1 MAATSTTETWDAAW
15 TLTMRAKRKE
25 LTDNFFDAY
34 PTLDMFRSGG
44 ALVTDNGGKEI
55 QCDLMYSGNSA
66 QYFSGYDVLNT
77 DAVDG
82 ITAAFYPF
90 RYAAVPITI
99 NYTEEMENRKSD
111 SAMRLLAAKTEQSM
125 LTLRDQINSSIYS
138 AQTGK
143 APLGFQDIIADA
155 PGSSPTTLGGIT
167 VSSNTWWKNKEFDFD
182 ATYGSNGFRGITGTN
197 FYQGMLAMASLW
209 NDVSEGNE
217 QPTNI
222 FTNNTIYAQF
232 EEIFEGTGYQR
243 LSSNDAPGVDGR
255 LPSFRGIPVQYDR
268 DCASDKMYFL
278 NTKYLKMHMQAGM
291 NFAKT
296 PFKEPSNQMA
306 KVGFIVV
313 GLQITTNN
321 RRRQGVIHDLV
332 AS

>member
-44 ALVTDNGGKEI
+44 ALITDNGGKEI
-55 QCDLMYSGNSA
+55 QADLMYGGNTA

-77 DAVDG
+77 DAIDG

-111 SAMRLLAAKTEQSM
+111 SAMKLLAAKTEQSM

-155 PGSSPTTLGGIT
+155 PGTTPTTLGGVT
-167 VSSNTWWKNKEFDFD
+167 VSSNTWWKNKANN
-182 ATYGSNGFRGITGTN
+182 ATADTSFQTIVNTN
-197 FYQGMLAMASLW
+197 FYEGMVRMSSLW

-222 FTNNTIYAQF
+222 FTTNSIYADY

-243 LSSNDAPGVDGR
+243 LSSKDSPGVDGR

-268 DCASDKMYFL
+268 DCGTGRMYFL

-296 PFKEPSNQMA
+296 PFKEPANQMA
-306 KVGFIVV
+306 KVGFLLV

-321 RRRQGVIHDLV
+321 RRRQGVIYNIND
-332 AS
+332 

>member
-55 QCDLMYSGNSA
+55 QADLMYSGNSS

-111 SAMRLLAAKTEQSM
+111 AAMKLLAVKTEQAM

-155 PGSSPTTLGGIT
+155 PGTTPTTLGGVT
-167 VSSNTWWKNKEFDFD
+167 VSSNTWWKNKTNN
-182 ATYGSNGFRGITGTN
+182 ATADTSFKTIVNTN
-197 FYQGMLAMASLW
+197 FYEGMVRMSTTW

-222 FTNNTIYAQF
+222 FTTNSIYADY

-243 LSSNDAPGVDGR
+243 LSSKDSPGVDGR

-268 DCASDKMYFL
+268 DCGTGRIYFL

-296 PFKEPSNQMA
+296 PFKEPANQMA

-321 RRRQGVIHDLV
+321 RRRQGVIYNVND
-332 AS
+332 

>member
-55 QCDLMYSGNSA
+55 QADLMYSGNSA

-111 SAMRLLAAKTEQSM
+111 SAMKLLAAKTEQSM

-143 APLGFQDIIADA
+143 APLGLQDIIADA
-155 PGSSPTTLGGIT
+155 PDSSPTTLGGIT
-167 VSSNTWWKNKEFDFD
+167 VSSNTWWKNKTNN
-182 ATYGSNGFRGITGTN
+182 ATADTSFVTINNTH
-197 FYQGMLAMASLW
+197 FYEGMLRMSTTW

-222 FTNNTIYAQF
+222 FTTNAIYADF

-243 LSSNDAPGVDGR
+243 LSSKDAPGVDGR

-268 DCASDKMYFL
+268 DCGTGRMYFL

-321 RRRQGVIHDLV
+321 RRRQGVIYNLND
-332 AS
+332 

>member
-1 MAATSTTETWDAAW
+1 MAATSTTSTWDAAW

-55 QCDLMYSGNSA
+55 QADLMYSGNSA

-111 SAMRLLAAKTEQSM
+111 SAMKLLAAKTEQSM

-155 PGSSPTTLGGIT
+155 PGTSPTTLGGIT
-167 VSSNTWWKNKEFDFD
+167 VSSNTWWKNKSNN
-182 ATYGSNGFRGITGTN
+182 ATADTSFVTINNTH
-197 FYQGMLAMASLW
+197 FYEGMLRMSTTW

-222 FTNNTIYAQF
+222 FTTNAIYADF

-243 LSSNDAPGVDGR
+243 LSSKDAPGVDGR

-268 DCASDKMYFL
+268 DCGTGRMYFL

-321 RRRQGVIHDLV
+321 RRRQGVIYNLND
-332 AS
+332 

>member
-55 QCDLMYSGNSA
+55 QQDLMYGQNSA

-82 ITAAFYPF
+82 VTAAFYPF

-111 SAMRLLAAKTEQSM
+111 SAMKLLAAKTEQSM

-155 PGSSPTTLGGIT
+155 PGTTPTTLGGIT
-167 VSSNTWWKNKEFDFD
+167 VSSNTWWKNKANN
-182 ATYGSNGFRGITGTN
+182 ATADTSFQTIVNTN
-197 FYQGMLAMASLW
+197 FYEGMVRMSTTW

-222 FTNNTIYAQF
+222 FTTNSIYADY

-243 LSSNDAPGVDGR
+243 LSSKDSPGVDGR

-268 DCASDKMYFL
+268 DCGTGRIYFL

-296 PFKEPSNQMA
+296 PFKEPANQMA

-321 RRRQGVIHDLV
+321 RRRQGVIYNVND
-332 AS
+332 

>member
-15 TLTMRAKRKE
+15 TLTMRSKRKE

-44 ALVTDNGGKEI
+44 ALVTDNGGKEVEVAL
-55 QCDLMYSGNSA
+55 QYGGNSA

-111 SAMRLLAAKTEQSM
+111 SAMKLLAAKTEQSM

-143 APLGFQDIIADA
+143 APLGLQDLIADA
-155 PGSSPTTLGGIT
+155 PSSSPTTLGGIT
-167 VSSNTWWKNKEFDFD
+167 ISSNTWWQNKANN
-182 ATYGSNGFRGITGTN
+182 ATADTSFVTINNTH
-197 FYQGMLAMASLW
+197 FYEGMLRMSTTW

-222 FTNNTIYAQF
+222 FTTNGIYADF

-243 LSSNDAPGVDGR
+243 LSSKDAPGVDGR

-268 DCASDKMYFL
+268 DCGTGRMYFL

-321 RRRQGVIHDLV
+321 RRRQGVIYNLND
-332 AS
+332 

>member
-34 PTLDMFRSGG
+34 PTLDMFRKGN

-55 QCDLMYSGNSA
+55 QADIMYAGNSA

-82 ITAAFYPF
+82 VTAAFYPF

-99 NYTEEMENRKSD
+99 NFTEEQENRKRD
-111 SAMRLLAAKTEQSM
+111 SAMSLLEAKTRQSM
-125 LTLRDQINSSIYS
+125 LTLRDQINTSLYS

-155 PGSSPTTLGGIT
+155 PGTTPTTLGGIT
-167 VSSNTWWKNKEFDFD
+167 VSGNSWWQNKANN
-182 ATYGSNGFRGITGTN
+182 ATADTSFTTIVNTN
-197 FYQGMLAMASLW
+197 FYEGMIRMSTLW

-222 FTNNTIYAQF
+222 FTTNSIYADF

-243 LSSNDAPGVDGR
+243 LSGKDSPGVDGR

-268 DCASDKMYFL
+268 DCGTGRMYFF
-278 NTKYLKMHMQAGM
+278 NTNYLKMHMQSGM
-291 NFAKT
+291 NFSKT
-296 PFKEPSNQMA
+296 PFRENSNQLA
-306 KVGFIVV
+306 KVAFITV
-313 GLQITTNN
+313 GLQVVTNN
-321 RRRQGVIHDLV
+321 RRRQGVIYNLND
-332 AS
+332 

>member
-55 QCDLMYSGNSA
+55 QADILYAGNSA

-99 NYTEEMENRKSD
+99 NFTEEQENRKREA
-111 SAMRLLAAKTEQSM
+111 AMSLLEAKTRQSM
-125 LTLRDQINSSIYS
+125 LTLRDQINSSLYS

-143 APLGFQDIIADA
+143 APLGFQDIIADV
-155 PGSSPTTLGGIT
+155 PGTSPTTLGGIT
-167 VSSNTWWKNKEFDFD
+167 VSGNSWWQNKANN
-182 ATYGSNGFRGITGTN
+182 ATADTSFKTIVNTN
-197 FYQGMLAMASLW
+197 FYEGMIRMSSLW

-222 FTNNTIYAQF
+222 FTTNSIYADF

-243 LSSNDAPGVDGR
+243 LSGKDSPGVDGR

-268 DCASDKMYFL
+268 DCGTGRMYFL
-278 NTKYLKMHMQAGM
+278 NTNYLKLHMQAGM
-291 NFAKT
+291 NFSKT
-296 PFKEPSNQMA
+296 PFKENSNQLA
-306 KVGFIVV
+306 KIGFITV
-313 GLQITTNN
+313 GLNLVTTA
-321 RRRQGVIHDLV
+321 RRRQGVIYNLND
-332 AS
+332 

>member
-34 PTLDMFRSGG
+34 PTLDMFRSGK

-55 QCDLMYSGNSA
+55 QSDLLYSNNTA

-82 ITAAFYPF
+82 VTAAFYPF

-111 SAMRLLAAKTEQSM
+111 AAMKLLAVKTEQSM
-125 LTLRDQINSSIYS
+125 LTLRDQINASLYS

-155 PGSSPTTLGGIT
+155 PATTPTTLGGIT
-167 VSSNTWWKNKEFDFD
+167 ISSNSWWKNKAEN
-182 ATYGSNGFRGITGTN
+182 ATADTSFKTIVNTN
-197 FYQGMLAMASLW
+197 FYEGMIRMSTLW
-209 NDVSEGNE
+209 NEVSEGNE

-222 FTNNTIYAQF
+222 FTSNAIYADY

-243 LSSNDAPGVDGR
+243 LTAKDKPGVDGR
-255 LPSFRGIPVQYDR
+255 LPSFRGVPVQYDR
-268 DCASDKMYFL
+268 DCASDRIYFL
-278 NTKYLKMHMQAGM
+278 NTKYLKMHMQSGM
-291 NFAKT
+291 NFAKS
-296 PFKEPSNQMA
+296 PFKEPANQMA
-306 KVGFIVV
+306 KVGFILI

-321 RRRQGVIHDLV
+321 RRRLGVVYNVND
-332 AS
+332 

>member
-55 QCDLMYSGNSA
+55 QADLMYGQNSA

-111 SAMRLLAAKTEQSM
+111 SAMKLLAAKTEQSM

-155 PGSSPTTLGGIT
+155 PGTTPTTLGGVTI
-167 VSSNTWWKNKEFDFD
+167 SSNTWWKNKTNN
-182 ATYGSNGFRGITGTN
+182 ATADTSFKTIVNTN
-197 FYQGMLAMASLW
+197 FYEGMVRMSTTW

-222 FTNNTIYAQF
+222 FTTNGIYADY

-243 LSSNDAPGVDGR
+243 LSSKDSPGVDGR

-268 DCASDKMYFL
+268 DCGTGRIYFL

-296 PFKEPSNQMA
+296 PFKEPANQMA

-321 RRRQGVIHDLV
+321 RRRQGVIYNLV
-332 AS
+332 

>member
-15 TLTMRAKRKE
+15 TLTMRSKRKE

-55 QCDLMYSGNSA
+55 QVDLMYGGNTA

-111 SAMRLLAAKTEQSM
+111 AAMKLLAAKTEQSM

-143 APLGFQDIIADA
+143 APLGFQDIVADA
-155 PGSSPTTLGGIT
+155 PGTSPTTLGGIT
-167 VSSNTWWKNKEFDFD
+167 VSSNTWWKNKANN
-182 ATYGSNGFRGITGTN
+182 ATADTSFVTINNTH
-197 FYQGMLAMASLW
+197 FYEGMLRMSTTW

-222 FTNNTIYAQF
+222 FTTNAIYADF

-243 LSSNDAPGVDGR
+243 LSSKDAPGVDGR

-268 DCASDKMYFL
+268 DCGTGRMYFL

-306 KVGFIVV
+306 KVGFIVI
-313 GLQITTNN
+313 GLNLSVNN
-321 RRRQGVIHDLV
+321 RRRQGVIYNLND
-332 AS
+332 

>member
-34 PTLDMFRSGG
+34 PTLDMFRSGK

-55 QCDLMYSGNSA
+55 QADLMYSGNSA

-82 ITAAFYPF
+82 VTAAFYPF

-111 SAMRLLAAKTEQSM
+111 AAMKLLAVKTEQSM
-125 LTLRDQINSSIYS
+125 LTLRDQINASLYS

-143 APLGFQDIIADA
+143 APLGFQDIIADEPA
-155 PGSSPTTLGGIT
+155 TTPTTLGGIT
-167 VSSNTWWKNKEFDFD
+167 ISSNSWWKNKAEN
-182 ATYGSNGFRGITGTN
+182 ATADTSFKTIVNTN
-197 FYQGMLAMASLW
+197 FYEGMIRMSTLW
-209 NDVSEGNE
+209 NEVSEGNE

-222 FTNNTIYAQF
+222 FTSNAIYADY

-243 LSSNDAPGVDGR
+243 LTAKDKPGVDGR
-255 LPSFRGIPVQYDR
+255 LPSFRGVPVQYDR
-268 DCASDKMYFL
+268 DCASDRIYFL
-278 NTKYLKMHMQAGM
+278 NTKYLKMHMQSGM
-291 NFAKT
+291 NFAKS
-296 PFKEPSNQMA
+296 PFKEPANQMA
-306 KVGFIVV
+306 KVGFILI

-321 RRRQGVIHDLV
+321 RRRLGVVYNVND
-332 AS
+332 

>member
-15 TLTMRAKRKE
+15 TLTMRSKRKE

-44 ALVTDNGGKEI
+44 ALVTDNGGKEVEVAL
-55 QCDLMYSGNSA
+55 QYGGNSA

-111 SAMRLLAAKTEQSM
+111 AAMKLLAAKTEQSM

-143 APLGFQDIIADA
+143 APLGLQDLIADA
-155 PGSSPTTLGGIT
+155 PSSSPTTLGGIT
-167 VSSNTWWKNKEFDFD
+167 ISSNTWWQNKANN
-182 ATYGSNGFRGITGTN
+182 ATADTSFVTINNTH
-197 FYQGMLAMASLW
+197 FYEGMLRMSTTW

-222 FTNNTIYAQF
+222 FTTNAIYADF

-243 LSSNDAPGVDGR
+243 LSSKDAPGVDGR
-255 LPSFRGIPVQYDR
+255 LPSFRGIPGQYDR
-268 DCASDKMYFL
+268 DCGTGRMYFL

-296 PFKEPSNQMA
+296 PFTEPSNQMA

-321 RRRQGVIHDLV
+321 RRRQGVIYNLND
-332 AS
+332 

>member
-34 PTLDMFRSGG
+34 PTLDMFRSSG
-44 ALVTDNGGKEI
+44 LVTDNGGKEI
-55 QCDLMYSGNSA
+55 QADLMYGGNSA

-111 SAMRLLAAKTEQSM
+111 SAMKLLAAKTEQAM

-155 PGSSPTTLGGIT
+155 PGTTPTTLGGVT
-167 VSSNTWWKNKEFDFD
+167 VSSNTWWKNKANN
-182 ATYGSNGFRGITGTN
+182 ATADTTFKTIVNTN
-197 FYQGMLAMASLW
+197 FYEGMVRMSTTW

-222 FTNNTIYAQF
+222 FTTNDIYADY

-243 LSSNDAPGVDGR
+243 LTSKDSPGVDGR

-268 DCASDKMYFL
+268 DCGTNRMYFL

-296 PFKEPSNQMA
+296 PFKEPANQMA

-321 RRRQGVIHDLV
+321 RRRQGVIYNIND
-332 AS
+332 

>member
-1 MAATSTTETWDAAW
+1 
-15 TLTMRAKRKE
+15 MRAKRKE

-55 QCDLMYSGNSA
+55 QQDLMYSGNSA

-77 DAVDG
+77 DAIDG

-111 SAMRLLAAKTEQSM
+111 SAMKLLAAKTEQAM

-155 PGSSPTTLGGIT
+155 PGTTPTTLGGVT
-167 VSSNTWWKNKEFDFD
+167 VSSNTWWKNKTNN
-182 ATYGSNGFRGITGTN
+182 ATADTSFQTIVNTN
-197 FYQGMLAMASLW
+197 FYEGMVRMSTLW

-222 FTNNTIYAQF
+222 FTTNSIYADY

-243 LSSNDAPGVDGR
+243 LSSKDSPGVDGR

-268 DCASDKMYFL
+268 DCGTGRIYFL

-296 PFKEPSNQMA
+296 PFKEPANQMA

-321 RRRQGVIHDLV
+321 RRRQGVIYNVND
-332 AS
+332 

>member
-34 PTLDMFRSGG
+34 PTLDMFRSGK

-55 QCDLMYSGNSA
+55 QADLLSSGNSA

-82 ITAAFYPF
+82 VTAAFYPF

-111 SAMRLLAAKTEQSM
+111 AAMKLLAVKTEQSM
-125 LTLRDQINSSIYS
+125 LTLRDQINASLYS

-155 PGSSPTTLGGIT
+155 PATTPTTLGGIT
-167 VSSNTWWKNKEFDFD
+167 ISSNSWWKNKAEN
-182 ATYGSNGFRGITGTN
+182 ATADTSFKTIVNTN
-197 FYQGMLAMASLW
+197 FYEGMIRMSTLW
-209 NDVSEGNE
+209 NEVSEGNE

-222 FTNNTIYAQF
+222 FTSNAIYADY

-243 LSSNDAPGVDGR
+243 LTAKDKPGVDGR
-255 LPSFRGIPVQYDR
+255 LPSFRGVPVQYDR
-268 DCASDKMYFL
+268 DCASDRIYFL
-278 NTKYLKMHMQAGM
+278 NTKYLKMHMQSGM
-291 NFAKT
+291 NFAKS
-296 PFKEPSNQMA
+296 PFKEPANQMA
-306 KVGFIVV
+306 KVGFILI

-321 RRRQGVIHDLV
+321 RRRLGVVYNVND
-332 AS
+332 

>member
-55 QCDLMYSGNSA
+55 QVDLMYGGNTA
-66 QYFSGYDVLNT
+66 QYFSGYDALNT

-111 SAMRLLAAKTEQSM
+111 AAMKLLAAKTEQSM

-143 APLGFQDIIADA
+143 APLGLQDIVADA
-155 PGSSPTTLGGIT
+155 PGTSPTTLGGIT
-167 VSSNTWWKNKEFDFD
+167 VSSNTWWKNKSNN
-182 ATYGSNGFRGITGTN
+182 ATADTSFVTINNTH
-197 FYQGMLAMASLW
+197 FYEGMLRMSTTW

-222 FTNNTIYAQF
+222 FTTNAIYADF

-243 LSSNDAPGVDGR
+243 LSSKDAPGVDGR

-268 DCASDKMYFL
+268 DCGTGRMYFL

-306 KVGFIVV
+306 KVGFIVI
-313 GLQITTNN
+313 GLNLSVNN
-321 RRRQGVIHDLV
+321 RRRQGVIYNLND
-332 AS
+332 

>member
-34 PTLDMFRSGG
+34 PTLDMFRSGK

-55 QCDLMYSGNSA
+55 QADLMYSGNSA

-82 ITAAFYPF
+82 VTAAFYPF

-111 SAMRLLAAKTEQSM
+111 AAMKLLAVKTEQSM
-125 LTLRDQINSSIYS
+125 LTLRDQINASLYS

-155 PGSSPTTLGGIT
+155 PATTPTTLGGIT
-167 VSSNTWWKNKEFDFD
+167 ISSNSWWKNKAEN
-182 ATYGSNGFRGITGTN
+182 ATADTSFKTIVNTN
-197 FYQGMLAMASLW
+197 FYEGMIRMSTLW
-209 NDVSEGNE
+209 NEVSEGNE

-222 FTNNTIYAQF
+222 FTSNAIYADY

-243 LSSNDAPGVDGR
+243 LTAKDKPGVDGR
-255 LPSFRGIPVQYDR
+255 LPSFRGVPVQYDR
-268 DCASDKMYFL
+268 DCASDRIYFL
-278 NTKYLKMHMQAGM
+278 NTKYLKMHMQSGM
-291 NFAKT
+291 NFAKS
-296 PFKEPSNQMA
+296 PFKEPANQMA
-306 KVGFIVV
+306 KVGFILI

-321 RRRQGVIHDLV
+321 RRRLGVVYNVND
-332 AS
+332 

>member
-1 MAATSTTETWDAAW
+1 MAATSRTEVFDAAF

-25 LTDNFFDAY
+25 LTDNFFQAY
-34 PTLDMFRSGG
+34 PTLEMFRSGG
-44 ALVTDNGGKEI
+44 ALVTENGGKEI
-55 QCDLMYSGNSA
+55 QCDLLYAGNTA

-90 RYAAVPITI
+90 RYVAAPITI
-99 NYTEEMENRKSD
+99 NYTEEQENRKSD
-111 SAMRLLAAKTEQSM
+111 AAMKLLEAKTRQSM
-125 LTLRDQINSSIYS
+125 LSIRDQVNASLYSS
-138 AQTGK
+138 QTGK

-155 PGSSPTTLGGIT
+155 PTTSPTTLGGIT
-167 VSSNTWWKNKEFDFD
+167 ISGNSWWQNKTVD
-182 ATYGSNGFRGITGTN
+182 GSGAAFKAIVDTN
-197 FYQGMLAMASLW
+197 FYHGMIKMASLW

-217 QPTNI
+217 QPTHI
-222 FTNNTIYAQF
+222 FTTNDIYASF

-255 LPSFRGIPVQYDR
+255 MPSFRGIPVQYDR
-268 DCASDKMYFL
+268 DCPSGKMYYL
-278 NTKYLKMHMQAGM
+278 NTNYLKMHMQAGM

-296 PFKEPSNQMA
+296 PFKEPANQMA
-306 KVGFIVV
+306 KVAFIVA

-321 RRRQGVIHDLV
+321 RRRQGVIHSIT
-332 AS
+332 A

>member
-55 QCDLMYSGNSA
+55 QCDIMYYGNSA

-90 RYAAVPITI
+90 RYAAVPSTI

-111 SAMRLLAAKTEQSM
+111 SAMKLLAAKTEQSM
-125 LTLRDQINSSIYS
+125 LSLRDQINSSLYS

-155 PGSSPTTLGGIT
+155 PGTSPTTLGGIT
-167 VSSNTWWKNKEFDFD
+167 VSSNTWWKNKSNN
-182 ATYGSNGFRGITGTN
+182 ATADTSFVTINNTH
-197 FYQGMLAMASLW
+197 FYEGMLRMSTTW

-222 FTNNTIYAQF
+222 FTTNAIYADF

-243 LSSNDAPGVDGR
+243 LSSKDAPGVDGR

-268 DCASDKMYFL
+268 DCGTGRMYFL

-321 RRRQGVIHDLV
+321 RRRQGVIYNLND
-332 AS
+332 

>member
-25 LTDNFFDAY
+25 LTDNFFSAY
-34 PTLDMFRSGG
+34 PTLEMFRSGG
-44 ALVTDNGGKEI
+44 ALVTENGGKEI
-55 QCDLMYSGNSA
+55 QCDILYAGNSA

-111 SAMRLLAAKTEQSM
+111 AAMKLLEAKTRQSM
-125 LTLRDQINSSIYS
+125 LTLRDQINTSLYG

-155 PGSSPTTLGGIT
+155 PSTTPTTLGGIT
-167 VSSNTWWKNKEFDFD
+167 VSGNSWWQNKTVD
-182 ATYGSNGFRGITGTN
+182 GSGAAFKAIVDTN
-197 FYQGMLAMASLW
+197 FYHGMIKMATTW

-217 QPTNI
+217 QPTHI
-222 FTNNTIYAQF
+222 FTTNDIYASF

-268 DCASDKMYFL
+268 DCASGKMYFL
-278 NTKYLKMHMQAGM
+278 NTNYLKMHMQSGM

-321 RRRQGVIHDLV
+321 RRRQGVIHSIT
-332 AS
+332 A

>member
-34 PTLDMFRSGG
+34 PTLDMFRKGK

-55 QCDLMYSGNSA
+55 QADIMYAGNSA

-82 ITAAFYPF
+82 VTAAFYPF

-99 NYTEEMENRKSD
+99 NFTEEQENRKRD
-111 SAMRLLAAKTEQSM
+111 SAMSLLEAKTKQSM
-125 LTLRDQINSSIYS
+125 LTLRDQINTSLYS

-143 APLGFQDIIADA
+143 APLGFQDVIADA
-155 PGSSPTTLGGIT
+155 PGTTPTTLGGIT
-167 VSSNTWWKNKEFDFD
+167 VSGNSWWQNKANN
-182 ATYGSNGFRGITGTN
+182 ATADTSFTTIVNTN
-197 FYQGMLAMASLW
+197 FYEGMIRMSTTW

-222 FTNNTIYAQF
+222 FTTNSIYADF

-243 LSSNDAPGVDGR
+243 LSGKDSPGVDGR

-268 DCASDKMYFL
+268 DCGTGRMYFF
-278 NTKYLKMHMQAGM
+278 NTNYLKMHMQSGM
-291 NFAKT
+291 NFSKT
-296 PFKEPSNQMA
+296 PFRENSNQLA
-306 KVGFIVV
+306 KVAFITV
-313 GLQITTNN
+313 GLQVVTNN
-321 RRRQGVIHDLV
+321 RRRQGVIYNLND
-332 AS
+332 

>member
-55 QCDLMYSGNSA
+55 QADLMYAANSA

-111 SAMRLLAAKTEQSM
+111 SAMKLLAAKTEQSM

-155 PGSSPTTLGGIT
+155 PASSPTTLGGIT
-167 VSSNTWWKNKEFDFD
+167 ISSNSWWQNKANN
-182 ATYGSNGFRGITGTN
+182 ATSDTSFQTIVNTN
-197 FYQGMLAMASLW
+197 FYQGMIRMSTLW

-222 FTNNTIYAQF
+222 FTTNGIYADY

-243 LSSNDAPGVDGR
+243 LSGKDSPGVDGR

-268 DCASDKMYFL
+268 DCGTGRMYFL

-321 RRRQGVIHDLV
+321 RRRQGVIYNIND
-332 AS
+332 

>member
-55 QCDLMYSGNSA
+55 QADLMYSGNSA

-111 SAMRLLAAKTEQSM
+111 SAMKLLAAKTEQSM

-143 APLGFQDIIADA
+143 APLGLQDIVADA

-167 VSSNTWWKNKEFDFD
+167 VSSNTWWKNKTNN
-182 ATYGSNGFRGITGTN
+182 ATADTSFVTINNTH
-197 FYQGMLAMASLW
+197 FYEGMLRMSTTW

-222 FTNNTIYAQF
+222 FTTNAIYADF

-243 LSSNDAPGVDGR
+243 LSSKDAPGVDGR

-268 DCASDKMYFL
+268 DCGTGRMYFL

-321 RRRQGVIHDLV
+321 RRRQGVIYNLND
-332 AS
+332 

>member
-1 MAATSTTETWDAAW
+1 MVATTTTSNWDAAW

-34 PTLDMFRSGG
+34 PTLDMFRKGN

-55 QCDLMYSGNSA
+55 QADVLYAGNSA

-99 NYTEEMENRKSD
+99 NFTEEQENRKREA
-111 SAMRLLAAKTEQSM
+111 AMSLLEAKTRQSM
-125 LTLRDQINSSIYS
+125 LTLRDQINTSLYS

-155 PGSSPTTLGGIT
+155 PSSTPTTLGGIT
-167 VSSNTWWKNKEFDFD
+167 VSGNSWWQNKANN
-182 ATYGSNGFRGITGTN
+182 ATADTSFKTIVNTN
-197 FYQGMLAMASLW
+197 FYEGMIRMSTLW

-217 QPTNI
+217 
-222 FTNNTIYAQF
+222 
-232 EEIFEGTGYQR
+232 
-243 LSSNDAPGVDGR
+243 
-255 LPSFRGIPVQYDR
+255 
-268 DCASDKMYFL
+268 
-278 NTKYLKMHMQAGM
+278 
-291 NFAKT
+291 
-296 PFKEPSNQMA
+296 
-306 KVGFIVV
+306 
-313 GLQITTNN
+313 
-321 RRRQGVIHDLV
+321 
-332 AS
+332 

>member
-55 QCDLMYSGNSA
+55 QCDLMYGSNQS

-111 SAMRLLAAKTEQSM
+111 SAMKLLAAKTEQSM
-125 LTLRDQINSSIYS
+125 LSLRDQINSSLYS

-155 PGSSPTTLGGIT
+155 PGTSPTTLGGIT
-167 VSSNTWWKNKEFDFD
+167 VSSNTWWKNKSNN
-182 ATYGSNGFRGITGTN
+182 ATADTSFVTINNTH
-197 FYQGMLAMASLW
+197 FYEGMLRMSTTW

-222 FTNNTIYAQF
+222 FTTNAIYADF

-243 LSSNDAPGVDGR
+243 LSSKDAPGVDGR

-268 DCASDKMYFL
+268 DCGTGRMYFL

-321 RRRQGVIHDLV
+321 RRRQGVIYNLND
-332 AS
+332 

>member
-55 QCDLMYSGNSA
+55 QADLMYSGNSS

-111 SAMRLLAAKTEQSM
+111 SAMKLLAAKTEQSM
-125 LTLRDQINSSIYS
+125 LSLRDQINSSIYS

-155 PGSSPTTLGGIT
+155 PGTTPTTLGGVT
-167 VSSNTWWKNKEFDFD
+167 VSSNTWWKNKTNN
-182 ATYGSNGFRGITGTN
+182 ATADTSFKTIVNTN
-197 FYQGMLAMASLW
+197 FYEGMVRMSTTW

-222 FTNNTIYAQF
+222 FTTNSIYADY

-243 LSSNDAPGVDGR
+243 LSSKDSPGVDGR

-268 DCASDKMYFL
+268 DCGTGRIYFL

-296 PFKEPSNQMA
+296 PFKEPANQMA

-321 RRRQGVIHDLV
+321 RRRQGVIYNVND
-332 AS
+332 

>member
-55 QCDLMYSGNSA
+55 QADILYAGNSA

-99 NYTEEMENRKSD
+99 NFTEEQENRKREA
-111 SAMRLLAAKTEQSM
+111 AMSLLEAKTRQSM
-125 LTLRDQINSSIYS
+125 LTLRDQINSSLYS

-155 PGSSPTTLGGIT
+155 PGTTPTTLGGIT
-167 VSSNTWWKNKEFDFD
+167 VSGNSWWQNKANN
-182 ATYGSNGFRGITGTN
+182 ATADTSFKTIVNTN
-197 FYQGMLAMASLW
+197 FYEGMIRMSTLW

-222 FTNNTIYAQF
+222 FTTNSIYADF

-243 LSSNDAPGVDGR
+243 LSGKDSPGVDGR

-268 DCASDKMYFL
+268 DCGTGRMYFL
-278 NTKYLKMHMQAGM
+278 NTNYLKLHMQAGM
-291 NFAKT
+291 NFSKT
-296 PFKEPSNQMA
+296 PFKENANQLA
-306 KVGFIVV
+306 KVAFITV
-313 GLQITTNN
+313 GLQVVTNN
-321 RRRQGVIHDLV
+321 RRRQGVIYNLND
-332 AS
+332 

>member
-1 MAATSTTETWDAAW
+1 MASTSTTETWDSAW

-44 ALVTDNGGKEI
+44 ALITDNGGKEI
-55 QCDLMYSGNSA
+55 QADLMYGGNTA

-77 DAVDG
+77 DAIDG

-111 SAMRLLAAKTEQSM
+111 SAMKLLAAKTEQSM

-143 APLGFQDIIADA
+143 APLGFQDLIADA
-155 PGSSPTTLGGIT
+155 PGTTPTTLGGVTI
-167 VSSNTWWKNKEFDFD
+167 SSNTWWKNKTNN
-182 ATYGSNGFRGITGTN
+182 ATADTSFKTIVNTN
-197 FYQGMLAMASLW
+197 FYEGMVRMSTTW

-222 FTNNTIYAQF
+222 FTTNGIYADY

-243 LSSNDAPGVDGR
+243 LSSKDSPGVDGR

-268 DCASDKMYFL
+268 DCGTGRIYFL

-296 PFKEPSNQMA
+296 PFKEPANQMA

-321 RRRQGVIHDLV
+321 RRRQGVIYNVND
-332 AS
+332 

>member
-55 QCDLMYSGNSA
+55 QADLMYSGNSA

-111 SAMRLLAAKTEQSM
+111 SAMKLLAAKTEQSM

-155 PGSSPTTLGGIT
+155 PGTSPTTLGGIT
-167 VSSNTWWKNKEFDFD
+167 VSSNTWWKNKSNN
-182 ATYGSNGFRGITGTN
+182 ATADTSFVTINNTH
-197 FYQGMLAMASLW
+197 FYEGMLRMSTTW

-222 FTNNTIYAQF
+222 FTTNAIYADF

-243 LSSNDAPGVDGR
+243 LSSKDAPGVDGR

-268 DCASDKMYFL
+268 DCGTGRMYFL

-321 RRRQGVIHDLV
+321 RRRQGVIYNLND
-332 AS
+332 

>member
-55 QCDLMYSGNSA
+55 QADLMYSGNSA

-155 PGSSPTTLGGIT
+155 PGTTPTTLGGIT
-167 VSSNTWWKNKEFDFD
+167 VSSNTWWKNKSNN
-182 ATYGSNGFRGITGTN
+182 ATADTSFVTINNTH
-197 FYQGMLAMASLW
+197 FYEGMLRMSTTW

-222 FTNNTIYAQF
+222 FTTNAIYADF

-243 LSSNDAPGVDGR
+243 LSSKDAPGVDGR

-268 DCASDKMYFL
+268 DCGTGRMYFL

-321 RRRQGVIHDLV
+321 RRRQGVIYNLND
-332 AS
+332 